1 MLKDNRGVQK
11 NIIRVE
17 EDHRT
22 EMSDLVVREKEL
34 SIFVNK
40 KKIISLYCSPGNY
53 KYLGVGFLLTS
64 GILSGKEEIVSI
76 ETKKDSVKIDIK
88 NTILPIS
95 NINHVSSVVEVQHQF
110 QKMSEASSTRPDN
123 IKLNPLVVYRM
134 IEKIQEEAVFFK
146 LSGGVHSC
154 ALADENGKILL
165 FSEDISRYNT
175 IDRVLGQALLNDLST
190 SNKILLT
197 SCRITS
203 GIIKKIISTKIQIII
218 SRAAVT
224 DCAIKIAHVHNIT
237 LIGFTRGK
245 RMNIYTHSRRIAS

>member
-1 MLKDNRGVQK
+1 MLKENRGVQK

-17 EDHRT
+17 EDNKT
-22 EMSDLVVREKEL
+22 EMSDLVAREKEL

-40 KKIISLYCSPGNY
+40 KKIISLYCSPGDY
-53 KYLGVGFLLTS
+53 KYLGIGFLFTA
-64 GILSGKEEIVSI
+64 GILSGKDDIVSI
-76 ETKKDSVKIDIK
+76 ETKKDAVYIMTKKNIFSSGRIK
-88 NTILPIS
+88 RIS
-95 NINHVSSVVEVQHQF
+95 SMIEVQHQF
-110 QKMSEASSTRPDN
+110 PKMSTIKTSNTKN
-123 IKLNPLVVYRM
+123 FKLNPSIVYRM
-134 IEKIQEEAVFFK
+134 IEKIQEKAAFFK

-154 ALADENGKILL
+154 ALADKNGKILL

-175 IDRVLGQALLNDLST
+175 IDRVLGQALLTDIDT

-203 GIIKKIISTKIQIII
+203 GIIKKVIFSNIQILI

-224 DCAIKIAHVHNIT
+224 DCAIKIADVNNIT

-245 RMNIYTHSRRIAS
+245 RMNIYAHSRRILI